1 MSALDMALSH
11 ITLGTTYS
19 WDLTT
24 LISLG
29 VPVSF
34 QLRQKLLAGATTKE
48 DADHLRALLRE
59 KTRERTN

>member
-1 MSALDMALSH
+1 MSALDMALMH
-11 ITLGTTYS
+11 ISRGTTYS

-34 QLRQKLLAGATTKE
+34 QLREKLLTGSTTKA
-48 DADHLRALLRE
+48 DADRLRAQLR
-59 KTRERTN
+59 KSRKGREN